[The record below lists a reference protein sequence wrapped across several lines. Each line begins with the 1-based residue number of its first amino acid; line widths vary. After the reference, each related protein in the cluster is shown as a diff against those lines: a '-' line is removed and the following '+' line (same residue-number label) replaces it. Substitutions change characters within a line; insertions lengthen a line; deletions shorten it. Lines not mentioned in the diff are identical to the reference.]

1 MRYAHYD
8 VGSLGDF
15 YDLLEELRIGFWQES
30 CGMCPSEDKA
40 GCLSEEKAGCLDNG
54 SFYERACNQSLPMW
68 FRGHEEQNWSLLP
81 TLLRKMQSSNH
92 SVQFQQDYTSTAIWG
107 DYREQGFRA
116 RTYHRMQ
123 TIPETNYDWT
133 AVLQH
138 HRTATT
144 MLDWTESAESALL
157 FALEPF
163 IDCDKGKSLD
173 ICARKARCMPA
184 IWVLNPTALNACTY
198 ERLCRT
204 DPLRKALDAYSPSPR
219 TMSDL
224 EGFLRDKHCYFST
237 ALCENPN
244 INGMISLSVL
254 NAKRLEQ
261 DSALF
266 KRVIGK
272 EFNPFFWLLLRYY
285 CDGVA
290 TEPDWEIPCVG
301 TIQPY
306 HSKRIQ
312 GQRGVFTAFPNYKF
326 ESKTRISDFAM
337 ERHADAPRYL
347 VKIFLN
353 HPERIATQL
362 MQSGAALP
370 GLYQDLDHFSNELE
384 RGP

>member
-1 MRYAHYD
+1 MRYTHYD
-8 VGSLGDF
+8 VDSLGDF
-15 YDLLEELRIGFWQES
+15 YELLEELRIGFWQES
-30 CGMCPSEDKA
+30 CSACPTEDKA
-40 GCLSEEKAGCLDNG
+40 GCMDNG
-54 SFYERACNQSLPMW
+54 GFYERACRQSPPMW
-68 FRGHEEQNWSLLP
+68 FRGHEEQDWSLLP
-81 TLLRKMQSSNH
+81 TLLRKIQNSAY
-92 SVQFQQDYTSTAIWG
+92 SVHFQQDYTSTAIWG

-138 HRTATT
+138 HRTSTT

-163 IDCDKGKSLD
+163 IDCDRGKSLD
-173 ICARKARCMPA
+173 ICARKARCTPV
-184 IWVLNPTALNACTY
+184 IWVLNPTVLNACAY
-198 ERLCRT
+198 DKLCQPE
-204 DPLRKALDAYSPSPR
+204 PLAKALDAYASKLMTVSE
-219 TMSDL
+219 L
-224 EGFLRDKHCYFST
+224 ERFLQDKQCYFST
-237 ALCENPN
+237 ALCEYPN

-266 KRVIGK
+266 NRVIGK

-290 TEPDWEIPCVG
+290 AETDWGIPGVG

-312 GQRGVFTAFPNYKF
+312 GQRGVFTAFPNYQF
-326 ESKTRISDFAM
+326 KTKAQISDFAM
-337 ERHADAPRYL
+337 ERHSDAPRYL
-347 VKIFLN
+347 IKIHLN
-353 HPERIATQL
+353 YPDRLAAQL
-362 MQSGAALP
+362 MQSGATLS
-370 GLYQDLDHFSNELE
+370 GLYQDLDHFSYELE
-384 RGP
+384 QGP